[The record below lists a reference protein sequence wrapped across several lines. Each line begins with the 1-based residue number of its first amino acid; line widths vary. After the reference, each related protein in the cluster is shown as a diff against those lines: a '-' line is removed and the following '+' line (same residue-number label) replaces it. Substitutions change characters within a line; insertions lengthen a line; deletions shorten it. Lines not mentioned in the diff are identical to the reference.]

1 MHPDDRKNAA
11 CLAAHLSSGNWYD
24 GLVSI
29 RGVVLQLAPY
39 QLIKADDI
47 GIVARAI
54 YGNFGSLP
62 LDKMSTGLSELGY
75 AWSHSILTEV
85 ELAIKKVIF

>member
-1 MHPDDRKNAA
+1 MEEVRRLEKAGYNILMVALLSELEYDRDK
-11 CLAAHLSSGNWYD
+11 LAELG
-24 GLVSI
+24 
-29 RGVVLQLAPY
+29 
-39 QLIKADDI
+39 IKADDI

-75 AWSHSILTEV
+75 AWSHSILTGV